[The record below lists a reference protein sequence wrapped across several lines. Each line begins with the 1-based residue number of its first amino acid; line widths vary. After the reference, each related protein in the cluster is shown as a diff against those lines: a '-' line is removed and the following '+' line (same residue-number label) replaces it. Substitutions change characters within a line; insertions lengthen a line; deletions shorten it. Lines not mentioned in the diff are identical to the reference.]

1 VIVSLVR
8 LDVEAIRA
16 TSLSMR
22 LATLFS
28 FLAVAAQAEMCPV
41 QDKSQELG
49 SLHSSLLQAET
60 PAQAQALSGKLWMIW
75 LDAPDERAQ
84 RLLDLGMRKRAGF
97 DYLGAR
103 DTLDELVEYC
113 PEYAEGYN
121 QRAFASFLRQDFL
134 SALFDLEKALELNPQ
149 HLGALSGKGLT
160 LMGMGRNEEAQ
171 DVLREAL
178 KLNPWLPER
187 ELIIGTDI

>member
-1 VIVSLVR
+1 
-8 LDVEAIRA
+8 
-16 TSLSMR
+16 MR
-22 LATLFS
+22 LAYLFS
-28 FLAVAAQAEMCPV
+28 ILAASAQAEVCPT
-41 QDKSQELG
+41 QDFSEQLG
-49 SLHSSLLQAET
+49 LLHDKLVVAET
-60 PAQAQALSGKLWMIW
+60 PAQAQALSSELWMIW
-75 LDAPDERAQ
+75 LDAPDEQAQ

-121 QRAFASFLRQDFL
+121 QRAFASFLRRDYL
-134 SALFDLEKALELNPQ
+134 AALFDLDKALELNPR

-160 LMGMGRNEEAQ
+160 LMGMGRDDEAQ
-171 DVLREAL
+171 EVLREAL